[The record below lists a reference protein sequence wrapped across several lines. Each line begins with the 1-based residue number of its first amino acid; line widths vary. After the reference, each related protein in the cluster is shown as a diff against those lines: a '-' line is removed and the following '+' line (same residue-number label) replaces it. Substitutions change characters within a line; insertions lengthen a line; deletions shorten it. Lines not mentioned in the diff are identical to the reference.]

1 MILGYYIVVAA
12 VLIAIGP
19 ALLCLKKSRSGIWQ
33 KAGSTSPS
41 ITSAQSGKLSLPRI
55 WFHAVSV
62 GEFNAVFPL
71 IVEFRKKHPEFQIF
85 ISTTTATGQAQ
96 AISKAGDFA
105 TVFYFPFDLP
115 FATRRWLDFVKPNMV
130 AIVET
135 EIWPGFMSEC
145 RARKIPVV
153 LVNGRLS
160 PRSFRGYM
168 RWRWFFGSVVRSFA
182 GLAVQSQAEAERYAA
197 LAAGPCDIEVCGNIK
212 IDGIKP
218 IADAL
223 RRELQDQLKLTSSDC
238 VIVAGSTHEGEERPL
253 LDFLTK
259 CGAKAAEPTGAGA
272 PVSNRLRDRAVKLIL
287 VPRHPE
293 RFERVAS
300 LIDQAGF
307 RVRRFSRNES
317 IESTN
322 DVYLLDAVGHL
333 ARFYSVATVAFVGG
347 TIVPVGGHN
356 LAEPCAYDCPV
367 VCGPHVHKT
376 RDVASSMQQANALVM
391 ARDSHHLQELLSE
404 LCSSSARCNEVA
416 KAGKH
421 WLLDNEGA
429 LHRTLQ
435 FIESRLHYPQ
445 TKPLSSSSS
454 GVRDSRTPVAA
465 SNGVVSNNR
474 RD

>member
-1 MILGYYIVVAA
+1 MHLRVDKQAYGFSLVILGYYIVVAA

-19 ALLCLKKSRSGIWQ
+19 VLLCLKKSRSGIWQ
-33 KAGSTSPS
+33 KAGLTSPS
-41 ITSAQSGKLSLPRI
+41 ITSAQSGNLSLPRI

-115 FATRRWLDFVKPNMV
+115 FATGRWLDFVKPNMV

-259 CGAKAAEPTGAGA
+259 
-272 PVSNRLRDRAVKLIL
+272 SNANAVGSIKLIL

-293 RFERVAS
+293 RFDRVAS
-300 LIDQAGF
+300 LIEQSGF

-317 IESTN
+317 FESEK

-356 LAEPCAYDCPV
+356 LAEPCAYESPV
-367 VCGPHVHKT
+367 VCGSHVHKT
-376 RDVASSMQQANALVM
+376 RDIASSMLQSNALTM

-404 LCSSSARCNEVA
+404 LCSSSSRRNELS
-416 KAGKH
+416 KAGKQ
-421 WLLDNEGA
+421 WLRDNEGA
-429 LHRTLQ
+429 LQRTLK
-435 FIESRLHYPQ
+435 FIESRLHYPE
-445 TKPLSSSSS
+445 TKPSSST

-465 SNGVVSNNR
+465 ANSAVSNIW